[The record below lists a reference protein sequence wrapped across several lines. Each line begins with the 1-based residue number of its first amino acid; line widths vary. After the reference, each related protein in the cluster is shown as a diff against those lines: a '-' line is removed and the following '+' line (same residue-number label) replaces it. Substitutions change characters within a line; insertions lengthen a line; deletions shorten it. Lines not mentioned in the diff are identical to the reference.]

1 MWCNMK
7 NCFIKIVLITVLAV
21 SSFAQTDSIMFLKDT
36 DFSIY
41 SLHKVKYQSTGKIV
55 MEKELVEIVDVRS
68 LTFLSNDSLSLFRH
82 KGAPVNT
89 RLSLVNEVNKYKYRF
104 SPVLGCVMGAAGAV
118 LVAGGIVWLMGSS
131 NNSNS
136 AWIGLFVFNKAIN
149 TAICGALV
157 VAAIGGY
164 IGFEIA
170 DSINHN
176 VLDLSDVSEKD
187 KKAKLIKFLRQ
198 K

>member
-1 MWCNMK
+1 MK
-7 NCFIKIVLITVLAV
+7 NILIKIFLIVLFAATSI
-21 SSFAQTDSIMFLKDT
+21 AQTDSIMFLKDT

-68 LTFLSNDSLSLFRH
+68 LTFLSNDSLSLSRY

-89 RLSLVNEVNKYKYRF
+89 RLSLINEVNKYKYRF
-104 SPVLGCVMGAAGAV
+104 APFLGIAIGAV
-118 LVAGGIVWLMGSS
+118 GAVALVGGIVGGIVTADVLGGVIMVICFPYASIIIASS
-131 NNSNS
+131 
-136 AWIGLFVFNKAIN
+136 
-149 TAICGALV
+149 
-157 VAAIGGY
+157 GGY

-170 DSINHN
+170 DSINHD
-176 VLDLSDVSEKD
+176 VLDLSDIPEKD

>member
-1 MWCNMK
+1 MK
-7 NCFIKIVLITVLAV
+7 NILIKIFLIVLFAATSI
-21 SSFAQTDSIMFLKDT
+21 AQTDSIMFLKDT

-68 LTFLSNDSLSLFRH
+68 LTFLSNDSLSLFKY

-89 RLSLVNEVNKYKYRF
+89 RLSLINEVNKYKYRF

-136 AWIGLFVFNKAIN
+136 AWIGLIVLDKAAIN